1 MSLGAQAPEG
11 FTNPA
16 GVDLSVST
24 QEMKQNLIWT
34 AQRDGLARLLPWN
47 IAKLSL
53 ERSKG
58 VLFV

>member
-1 MSLGAQAPEG
+1 MSLGAKVPEG

-24 QEMKQNLIWT
+24 QVQQNLIWT
-34 AQRDGLARLLPWN
+34 AQRDGPSARPLAWN